1 MAGCNEFEERL
12 DIALE
17 VAHVLIIDGNR
28 RRSFDIRSL
37 LDRFRTFSQPSCLS
51 DAELAARKLDAE
63 NRPRTGILFLHV
75 SARPYKVY
83 HTVVTPNARSYF

>member
-63 NRPRTGILFLHV
+63 NRPRTGQVGVDGAAAELSLA
-75 SARPYKVY
+75 SW
-83 HTVVTPNARSYF
+83 S